1 MQFELEAKKSLGQNF
16 LKNTT
21 IIQKMVTECVHIIE
35 RTEKEVPKSAKNTKK
50 SIHIIEIGPG
60 TGALTQYLLKTG
72 RPVHAI
78 EADDRAIP
86 LLSEKFA
93 QYVKKGDFTLQHMD
107 IREVELKNLPT
118 PYVLV
123 ANIPYYLTGY
133 IFKQFLESAHQPL
146 AMIVMVQ
153 KEVAK
158 RICDTKQ
165 SLLSLS
171 ANTYGKPRIL
181 MTVSKGNFVPAPSVD
196 SAVLIIDHIK
206 TPKPLQN
213 VKVERTYWEI
223 AKKAFGS
230 KRKQLGGT
238 VIHELIKK
246 NTKLSEEQIKNL
258 QAFIKKRPEELKPEE
273 WIYLAQI
280 S

>member
-21 IIQKMVTECVHIIE
+21 IIQKMVAECVHIIE
-35 RTEKEVPKSAKNTKK
+35 RGEKGKTKETT
-50 SIHIIEIGPG
+50 IVEIGPG
-60 TGALTQYLLKTG
+60 TGALTECLLGTKY
-72 RPVHAI
+72 RVHAI

-86 LLSEKFA
+86 LLEQKFA
-93 QYVKKGDFTLQHMD
+93 DGVKKGNLTLEHID
-107 IREVELKNLPT
+107 IRQTEPKNLPS
-118 PYVLV
+118 PYILV

-133 IFKQFLESAHQPL
+133 IFKQFLESAHQPI

-158 RICDTKQ
+158 RVCDKKQ
-165 SLLSLS
+165 SLMSLS
-171 ANTYGKPRIL
+171 ANTYGKPCIL
-181 MTVSKGNFVPAPSVD
+181 MPVSKGNFVPAPKVD
-196 SAVLIIDHIK
+196 SAVLVIDQIQ
-206 TPKPLQN
+206 TPKALQN
-213 VKVERTYWEI
+213 PLFEKKYWEI

-238 VIHELIKK
+238 VINELIKK
-246 NTKLSEEQIKNL
+246 NTKLTTKEIELL
-258 QAFIKKRPEELKPEE
+258 QTFTKKRPEELQPKDWLLLTE
-273 WIYLAQI
+273 L

>member
-21 IIQKMVTECVHIIE
+21 IIQKMVAECVHIIE
-35 RTEKEVPKSAKNTKK
+35 RTEKGEVKSSKTTKK
-50 SIHIIEIGPG
+50 PIDIIEIGPG
-60 TGALTQYLLKTG
+60 TGALTEYLLKTG
-72 RPVHAI
+72 HPVHAI

-86 LLSEKFA
+86 LLTDKFA
-93 QYVKKGDFTLQHMD
+93 EYVKKGDFTLQHID
-107 IREVELKNLPT
+107 IRETELKDLPT

-133 IFKQFLESAHQPL
+133 IFKQFLESKHQPL

-171 ANTYGKPRIL
+171 ANTYGNPRIL
-181 MTVSKGNFVPAPSVD
+181 MTVSKGNFVPAPKVD
-196 SAVLIIDHIK
+196 SAVLIIDQIS
-206 TPKPLQN
+206 TPKPLQDN
-213 VKVERTYWEI
+213 IFEKKYWEI

-238 VIHELIKK
+238 VINSILKT
-246 NTKLSEEQIKNL
+246 NQQLTTEQITFL
-258 QAFIKKRPEELKPEE
+258 QSFLKKRPEELKPED
-273 WIYLAQI
+273 WITLTEL